1 MESFIFLGMNLNMWI
16 VLLTILVVF
25 GLMLFTKL
33 PGDYVFMGSLVVF
46 AVTGVLPV
54 KDALSSFGSESV
66 VMTGTLFVII
76 AGLVYSGVLQWI
88 VKYCLGTPKTYSKAL
103 IRLMLPVSMMSSVL
117 SNTTVVALFLKAVQ
131 MWAKRLNIAPS
142 KLLIP
147 LSYASGLGG
156 ILTLIGSPT
165 NLVIAGFYADD
176 TGQSLGLFTPTV
188 VGLLCLAVGILSM
201 LALSRLLPV
210 RKSQEDALE
219 NVSDYTVELM
229 VPTECPHVGKTV
241 EEAGLYN
248 VEGGHIIE
256 IIRFDHEIIS
266 PVSKDEFIFGGDRL
280 IFSGDV
286 ARILELKKT
295 HQLVN
300 ATHHVFSLKEV
311 EGNRRL
317 QMANVKFTS
326 SLVGKRMRDTDFE
339 ESNDVVVVAVA
350 REGERIQDSPREVV
364 LEKGDTLLLECSPSF
379 LKRQEGY
386 VSDLQLFDSEKVPN
400 IGSKTVLSALIML
413 AMILLSSFNVLPLMS
428 SCFLAAFAMIIT
440 HCCSIK
446 QARDSIDWSILMIF
460 AGSVCMG
467 MAIER
472 VGLAKLLAD
481 NLLALAGNSP
491 FWVLTCICVCG
502 VVLSEFVSNTAAAAI
517 LYPVAYETALVMDVN
532 PLTFCIG
539 LLISVSLCFASPIGS
554 RLPVLGL
561 HAHRYLHEY
570 HNADSDAGIHSAGI
584 PVLEFQSGNHRLV
597 HSCFIMR
604 KALMAAGKPM

>member
-176 TGQSLGLFTPTV
+176 TGQSLGLFIPTV

-386 VSDLQLFDSEKVPN
+386 ASDLQLFDSEKVPN

-517 LYPVAYETALVMDVN
+517 LYPVAYETALVMNVN

-554 RLPVLGL
+554 P
-561 HAHRYLHEY
+561 
-570 HNADSDAGIHSAGI
+570 
-584 PVLEFQSGNHRLV
+584 LV
-597 HSCFIMR
+597 FTP
-604 KALMAAGKPM
+604 LVFPF

>member
-326 SLVGKRMRDTDFE
+326 SLVGKRMMDTDFE
-339 ESNDVVVVAVA
+339 ENNDVVVVAVA

-364 LEKGDTLLLECSPSF
+364 IEKGDTLLLECSPSF

-386 VSDLQLFDSEKVPN
+386 ASDLQLFDSEKVPN

-517 LYPVAYETALVMDVN
+517 LYPVAYETALVMNVN

-554 RLPVLGL
+554 PTHMLVYGPGGYRF
-561 HAHRYLHEY
+561 
-570 HNADSDAGIHSAGI
+570 SDFMRIGI
-584 PVLEFQSGNHRLV
+584 FMKT
-597 HSCFIMR
+597 SC
-604 KALMAAGKPM
+604 A

>member
-1 MESFIFLGMNLNMWI
+1 MESFLFLGMNVDMWI

-33 PGDYVFMGSLVVF
+33 PGDYVFMGSMVVF
-46 AVTGVLPV
+46 AVTGVLPISE
-54 KDALSSFGSESV
+54 ALSSFGSESV

-88 VKYCLGTPKTYSKAL
+88 VKYCLGSPKTYKKAL
-103 IRLMLPVSMMSSVL
+103 VRLMFPVAMMSSVL

-176 TGQSLGLFTPTV
+176 TGKSLSLFTPTL

-201 LALSRLLPV
+201 LALNRLLPV

-219 NVSDYTVELM
+219 NVSDYTVELL

-248 VEGGHIIE
+248 VDGGHIIE
-256 IIRFDHEIIS
+256 IIRFDQEIIS

-280 IFSGDV
+280 VFSGDV
-286 ARILELKKT
+286 ERILELKKT

-300 ATHHVFSLKEV
+300 ATHHVFALNEV
-311 EGNRRL
+311 DGNRRL

-326 SLVGKRMRDTDFE
+326 SLVGKKMKDTDFE
-339 ESNDVVVVAVA
+339 ENNDVVLVAVA
-350 REGERIQDSPREVV
+350 REGERIQESPREVV

-379 LKRQEGY
+379 LKRSENY
-386 VSDLQLFDSEKVPN
+386 ASELQLFDSEKVPN
-400 IGSKTVLSALIML
+400 IGSKTVLSAFIML

-446 QARDSIDWSILMIF
+446 QARDSIDWGILLIF

-467 MAIER
+467 MAIEK
-472 VGLAKLLAD
+472 VGLAELLAD
-481 NLLALAGNSP
+481 NLLSLAGNSP
-491 FWVLTCICVCG
+491 FWVLTCVCVCG

-517 LYPVAYETALVMDVN
+517 LYPVAYQTALVMDVN

-554 RLPVLGL
+554 PTHMLVYGPGGYRF
-561 HAHRYLHEY
+561 
-570 HNADSDAGIHSAGI
+570 SDFMRIGIIMNVIMLIAT
-584 PVLEFQSGNHRLV
+584 LV
-597 HSCFIMR
+597 FT
-604 KALMAAGKPM
+604 PMVFPFK

>member
-117 SNTTVVALFLKAVQ
+117 SNT
-131 MWAKRLNIAPS
+131 AKRLNIAPS

-300 ATHHVFSLKEV
+300 ATHHVFSLE
-311 EGNRRL
+311 
-317 QMANVKFTS
+317 
-326 SLVGKRMRDTDFE
+326 D
-339 ESNDVVVVAVA
+339 
-350 REGERIQDSPREVV
+350 
-364 LEKGDTLLLECSPSF
+364 
-379 LKRQEGY
+379 EGY
-386 VSDLQLFDSEKVPN
+386 
-400 IGSKTVLSALIML
+400 
-413 AMILLSSFNVLPLMS
+413 
-428 SCFLAAFAMIIT
+428 
-440 HCCSIK
+440 
-446 QARDSIDWSILMIF
+446 
-460 AGSVCMG
+460 
-467 MAIER
+467 
-472 VGLAKLLAD
+472 GLR
-481 NLLALAGNSP
+481 G
-491 FWVLTCICVCG
+491 
-502 VVLSEFVSNTAAAAI
+502 E
-517 LYPVAYETALVMDVN
+517 
-532 PLTFCIG
+532 
-539 LLISVSLCFASPIGS
+539 
-554 RLPVLGL
+554 
-561 HAHRYLHEY
+561 
-570 HNADSDAGIHSAGI
+570 
-584 PVLEFQSGNHRLV
+584 Q
-597 HSCFIMR
+597 
-604 KALMAAGKPM
+604 